1 MPQFSDDI
9 YLGTALI
16 PKVDADGP
24 SPMDLGVGPM
34 ARIYYYNIVP
44 LTKQVAGLAAV
55 QLLAGAGNFTL
66 TAGTGV
72 TTTTLADGTTA
83 YVLDVPRNLTATVAT
98 TNQSGVN
105 ITAYGYDVYGQ
116 AMSEVIAGPNNNT
129 VSMKKA
135 FKMVTRVAADA
146 AVATDGISIGFGDV
160 FGLPFVVSD
169 VVYISS
175 VKWAAVLAQ
184 DAGTFV
190 AQDATSPATT
200 STGDVR
206 GTYSPS
212 SASNGTRRLI
222 VGIHLGASAC
232 GPNATRL
239 AAAGVTQA

>member
-34 ARIYYYNIVP
+34 GRVYYYNIVP
-44 LTKQVAGLAAV
+44 LTKQAAGLAAI
-55 QLLAGAGNFTL
+55 QLLVAAGNFTL
-66 TAGTGV
+66 AAGTGV
-72 TTTTLADGTTA
+72 TTTTLPDGTTA

-98 TNQSGVN
+98 TDQSLVN

-116 AMSEVIAGPNNNT
+116 PMSEVIAGPNNNT

-160 FGLPFVVSD
+160 FGLPFAVSD

-175 VKWAAVLAQ
+175 VKWAATLAQ

-190 AQDATSPATT
+190 AAVATTATT

-206 GTYSPS
+206 GTYTPS
-212 SASNGTRRLI
+212 SASNGTRRL
-222 VGIHLGASAC
+222 VVAMHLTATQS

-239 AAAGVTQA
+239 AAVGVTQA